1 MKRTLKGIEFATDIK
16 INCSFLLNADV
27 VETVAD
33 SIPRLLELGIYL
45 LQNLGVCLVFD
56 FLEAVLCTESDYIF
70 LI

>member
-1 MKRTLKGIEFATDIK
+1 MKRTLKGVEFATDIE
-16 INCSFLLNADV
+16 INCRFLLNAEI

-33 SIPRLLELGIYL
+33 SIPRLLVLGIYF
-45 LQNLGVCLVFD
+45 LQNLGVCLVFK